1 MGLFSFISGLLGA
14 GAAKGASR
22 RAETAQLGYLNT
34 ALGEEHRQFDLTRSD
49 YAPYTAEGSA
59 AATAE
64 GNLVGLNGDGVQQS
78 ALDALKAS
86 PLYQMLYHNGLE
98 ANLQNASATGGIRGG
113 NEVRSLA
120 DFGTDTFAQTIQRQL
135 ESLGGI
141 AGRGAGAVGGA
152 SAAGG
157 NIVSQIAQLL
167 GQQGQVRAGGILT
180 RGGITN
186 GMFQNAG
193 GFLDQIGSKIPGL
206 GPFAAAF

>member
-1 MGLFSFISGLLGA
+1 MGLFSFVGGLLGA
-14 GAAKGASR
+14 NSAKKASR
-22 RAETAQLGYLNT
+22 RAETAQLGYLND
-34 ALGEEHRQFDLTRSD
+34 ALGEEHRQFDLTRAD

-64 GNLVGLNGDGVQQS
+64 GNLVGLNGTGVQQT
-78 ALDALKAS
+78 ALDELMAS
-86 PLYQMLYHNGLE
+86 PLYQMLYRNGLE

-113 NEVRSLA
+113 NEARSLA
-120 DFGTDTFAQTIQRQL
+120 DFGADTFAQTIQRQL

-193 GFLDQIGSKIPGL
+193 SFLDQIGSKIPGL